1 MAALASIKQ
10 KAPTPT
16 KLRLRRTS
24 TGDAGA
30 KENPASNPK
39 PITAFPNRGLTGFKV
54 DCKQK
59 PHNQS

>member
-16 KLRLRRTS
+16 KPAIAS

-39 PITAFPNRGLTGFKV
+39 PITAFPNTGPTGFKV